1 MSKPLRRPTYDGIK
15 DERVR
20 DALQALHDYLANL
33 PLLLSQ
39 FEHFQITTQSNAEI
53 SVPHR
58 LGFKPKDLILSSAMA
73 ADDGDQMA
81 VTFNYKD
88 TNNTNIVLSTAEAGT
103 IRFYAG
109 TYDTENV

>member
-1 MSKPLRRPTYDGIK
+1 MASKTSACAMRCKRCT
-15 DERVR
+15 
-20 DALQALHDYLANL
+20 
-33 PLLLSQ
+33 
-39 FEHFQITTQSNAEI
+39 
-53 SVPHR
+53 
-58 LGFKPKDLILSSAMA
+58 PKDLILSSAMA